1 MENDTYR
8 NWAKLYD
15 IILEPGESRV
25 RRLGL
30 QVFPPRENL
39 SVLDVGCGTGTQ
51 LGLYRRDGCR
61 LHGVDLSPAMVAA
74 ARRKLGDT
82 AELSVQDA
90 TRLNYPSQT
99 FDLVS
104 VVLVI
109 HEMSANLRPAVL
121 SECKRVAKADGRILV
136 IEWYLGPYAF
146 PMGHIYRL
154 VRRFAEFIAGRRHY
168 ANFCDFKR
176 RGGMEPLIDGARLTV
191 EKRAAR
197 NTAVAYLLKP

>member
-1 MENDTYR
+1 MENDAYR
-8 NWAKLYD
+8 NWARLYD
-15 IILEPGESRV
+15 VLLEPGENRV
-25 RRLGL
+25 RRLCL
-30 QVFPPRENL
+30 QICPPRENL
-39 SVLDVGCGTGTQ
+39 SILDVGCGTGTQ
-51 LGLYRRDGCR
+51 LVLYRRNGCK

-90 TRLNYPSQT
+90 THLNYPGQT

-121 SECKRVAKADGRILV
+121 SECKRVARPDGRIMV
-136 IEWYLGPYAF
+136 IEWHLGPYEF
-146 PMGHIYRL
+146 PMGYVYRSVRRL
-154 VRRFAEFIAGRRHY
+154 VEFIAGRRHY

-176 RGGMEPLIDGARLTV
+176 HGGMEPLIDDAHLSVDERIARGI
-191 EKRAAR
+191 
-197 NTAVAYLLKP
+197 AVAYLLKP